1 MEVDRLTFRIHY
13 AGFYGMFHGL
23 NNFFGKVDV
32 PETLMVTKTA
42 ICRVLSALE
51 PVTMIVRNKRRAEG
65 GISPDIENP
74 VGSSSI

>member
-1 MEVDRLTFRIHY
+1 
-13 AGFYGMFHGL
+13 MFHGL

-42 ICRVLSALE
+42 ICRVLSTLE
-51 PVTMIVRNKRRAEG
+51 PVTMTVRNKRRAEG